1 MYLREQLTQAE
12 IGEKLGMTRQM
23 VGYDLQALQREW
35 LKAGLMDLTEA
46 KARELAKIDE
56 LERTYWDAWEQS
68 KEVKQTDT
76 SGKTAGGE
84 LRAQIR
90 KETRDGNP
98 AFLTGVGWCIDR
110 RAKLLGLDAPTKQDI
125 TSGGKT
131 ISVREVVV
139 EIPKE
144 TDGADE

>member
-1 MYLREQLTQAE
+1 MKVSQAQ
-12 IGEKLGMTRQM
+12 ISMDVRT
-23 VGYDLQALQREW
+23 LQKRWVA
-35 LKAGLMDLTEA
+35 AGLMDLTEA

-56 LERTYWDAWEQS
+56 LERTYWDAWEES
-68 KEVKQTDT
+68 KKARQVDT
-76 SGKTAGGE
+76 SGKTEGGE

-144 TDGADE
+144 TDGANE